1 MNLPP
6 VAVNDA
12 VNAIA
17 NKPRAINVIANDTDP
32 NGAADIVAAV
42 NVTQPTPAGAST
54 SVAGG
59 IVTFNA
65 TKAGTFTFTY
75 KAKDAA
81 ALISANTATVTV
93 QVAASETVAITST
106 LYRTDKSR
114 LTAVGTVTP
123 AAFQTV
129 RLDFVNAAG
138 TVLGTADTVASTALG
153 DWSVDTIVPLPAG
166 TVSLKATTS
175 NGTAKAAAL
184 TIK

>member
-1 MNLPP
+1 M
-6 VAVNDA
+6 
-12 VNAIA
+12 
-17 NKPRAINVIANDTDP
+17 
-32 NGAADIVAAV
+32 
-42 NVTQPTPAGAST
+42 SE
-54 SVAGG
+54 
-59 IVTFNA
+59 
-65 TKAGTFTFTY
+65 
-75 KAKDAA
+75 
-81 ALISANTATVTV
+81 ALTIEDG
-93 QVAASETVAITST
+93 QDLTST

-153 DWSVDTIVPLPAG
+153 DWSVDTIVPLHAG

-175 NGTAKAAAL
+175 NGTARTTAL